1 MYQLEKVRKKLANQ
15 KPVREEGLIRNI
27 SISISGHNI
36 KKETKAK
43 LTNVHVHYFRPYFN
57 PPAI

>member
-27 SISISGHNI
+27 SISISGHYI

-43 LTNVHVHYFRPYFN
+43 LTNVHVHY
-57 PPAI
+57 